1 MNATTTRQEI
11 VAGGHGGGMPA
22 SGHVVGGGGSV
33 WSQQPVVVEDRGTAV
48 HSELMQKS
56 SVTEQQSAS
65 TMSGRQDLNTGTAAP
80 VLTTRTLSPTSNV
93 GPSFAGRSD
102 LPAHY
107 HTECRVLLSFE
118 YANFAGKS

>member
-1 MNATTTRQEI
+1 MNATTTRQEV

-22 SGHVVGGGGSV
+22 SGHVVGGGGG

-56 SVTEQQSAS
+56 SVIEQQSTS
-65 TMSGRQDLNTGTAAP
+65 TMSGRQQDLNTGTVP

-107 HTECRVLLSFE
+107 HTEYRILLSM
-118 YANFAGKS
+118 FARFAAKS